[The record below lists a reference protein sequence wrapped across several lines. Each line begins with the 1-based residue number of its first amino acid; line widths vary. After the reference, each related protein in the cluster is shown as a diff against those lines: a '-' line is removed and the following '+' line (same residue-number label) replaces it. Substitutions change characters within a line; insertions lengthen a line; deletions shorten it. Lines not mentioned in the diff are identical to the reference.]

1 MGDEKPP
8 LIISTNDLA
17 GLETKENIERN
28 QCSANPS
35 VSQFPLQDFEQLPS
49 PIRTA
54 AMWIST
60 HEDDI
65 RGPRIPFIRS
75 KFDLDTIGAVTASR
89 LAHKLR
95 YAAGAECGSHP
106 R

>member
-1 MGDEKPP
+1 MIPSSLPNHEMKVTDAENASCA
-8 LIISTNDLA
+8 STPV
-17 GLETKENIERN
+17 R
-28 QCSANPS
+28 
-35 VSQFPLQDFEQLPS
+35 V
-49 PIRTA
+49 A

-75 KFDLDTIGAVTASR
+75 KFGLDILEAVEASR

-95 YAAGAECGSHP
+95 FAGG

>member
-1 MGDEKPP
+1 MIPSSLPEHEITVTDAG
-8 LIISTNDLA
+8 STS
-17 GLETKENIERN
+17 
-28 QCSANPS
+28 SAS
-35 VSQFPLQDFEQLPS
+35 TAVHV
-49 PIRTA
+49 A

-75 KFDLDTIGAVTASR
+75 KFGLDILEAVEASR

-95 YAAGAECGSHP
+95 FAGG

>member
-1 MGDEKPP
+1 MNATDTGGASGAP
-8 LIISTNDLA
+8 TA
-17 GLETKENIERN
+17 V
-28 QCSANPS
+28 Q
-35 VSQFPLQDFEQLPS
+35 V
-49 PIRTA
+49 A

-75 KFDLDTIGAVTASR
+75 KFGLNILEAVEASR

-95 YAAGAECGSHP
+95 FAGG